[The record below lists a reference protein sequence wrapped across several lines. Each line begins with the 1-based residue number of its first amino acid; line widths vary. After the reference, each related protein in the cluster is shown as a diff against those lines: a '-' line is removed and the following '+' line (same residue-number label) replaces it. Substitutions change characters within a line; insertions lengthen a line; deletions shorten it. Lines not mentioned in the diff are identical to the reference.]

1 MSSTKIKSRATVWI
15 NGRQRQKVGYFVTA
29 EEAAN
34 WKAKTE
40 SQMQRMKLQKELV
53 TKLGSDHP
61 QVQVGVDVLRSEGSQ
76 CWRVN
81 DFFAAL
87 EAAKNNI
94 CHVLGNEYPM
104 LIDGNDLSK
113 FFEQR
118 VEQGVSPGEL
128 DIEASL
134 LKIIFQWGAMPL
146 PQRANKVQCA
156 YEQVMRCNV
165 HQLKA
170 EDEPYMHQ
178 LDAPA
183 SARVETDQADKEES
197 EKDPMMDRILLL
209 SGQGHSQ
216 REIASLL
223 NINQSTVSRTLKRR
237 ENPGDA

>member
-134 LKIIFQWGAMPL
+134 LKIIFQWGPMPQ
-146 PQRANKVQCA
+146 PHRANKVQGA

-165 HQLKA
+165 HQLSA
-170 EDEPYMHQ
+170 SEEPYPNVFSAQEVEEVEITEGDSLAARAHQ
-178 LDAPA
+178 L
-183 SARVETDQADKEES
+183 S
-197 EKDPMMDRILLL
+197 L
-209 SGQGHSQ
+209 QGMSQ
-216 REIASLL
+216 REIARVLETSQPSIYRALKKAKLL
-223 NINQSTVSRTLKRR
+223 
-237 ENPGDA
+237 

>member
-118 VEQGVSPGEL
+118 VEQGVSLGEL

-134 LKIIFQWGAMPL
+134 LKIIFQWGPMPQ
-146 PQRANKVQCA
+146 PHRANKVQGA

-165 HQLKA
+165 HQLSA
-170 EDEPYMHQ
+170 SEEPYPNVFSAQEVEEVEITEGDSLAARAHQ
-178 LDAPA
+178 L
-183 SARVETDQADKEES
+183 S
-197 EKDPMMDRILLL
+197 L
-209 SGQGHSQ
+209 QGMSQ
-216 REIASLL
+216 REIARVLETSQPS
-223 NINQSTVSRTLKRR
+223 IYRALKK
-237 ENPGDA
+237 AKLS